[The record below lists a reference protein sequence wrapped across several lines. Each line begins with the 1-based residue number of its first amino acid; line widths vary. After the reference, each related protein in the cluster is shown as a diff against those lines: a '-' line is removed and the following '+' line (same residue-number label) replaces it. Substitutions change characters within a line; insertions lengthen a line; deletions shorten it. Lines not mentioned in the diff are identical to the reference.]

1 MSNEPIYAW
10 VQSQVKEVHP
20 DVCMTYAYEGCVLF
34 DPFDLPEMQWGRVT
48 KGRWEEL
55 RIDEVPPEFRAHLLL
70 LGVS

>member
-1 MSNEPIYAW
+1 MSKQPFYVW
-10 VQSQVKEVHP
+10 VQSQVKEVRHSAF
-20 DVCMTYAYEGCVLF
+20 MTYEGCIIF
-34 DPFDLPEMQWGRVT
+34 DPFDVPEMQWGRVT

>member
-1 MSNEPIYAW
+1 MRRTTIYVW

-20 DVCMTYAYEGCVLF
+20 DVCLTYEGCVLF
-34 DPFDLPEMQWGRVT
+34 DPFDLPELQWGRVT

-55 RIDEVPPEFRAHLLL
+55 RIDEVPSEFRAHLLL